1 MTALRDDPDL
11 GPLAF
16 GSGDGI
22 TPLISNT
29 QHTADSRD
37 LLTEWLDV
45 VLRGVNS
52 HDGEQLRFILSTAL
66 MADYSEEQVP
76 MLLEKISE
84 LQRTKPPP
92 PPRLRRMLDDFV
104 ARTAA

>member
-1 MTALRDDPDL
+1 M

-22 TPLISNT
+22 TPLISNAQDT
-29 QHTADSRD
+29 SYSPD
-37 LLTEWLDV
+37 LLTGWLEV
-45 VLRGVNS
+45 VLRGANS

-76 MLLEKISE
+76 MLLEKICE

-92 PPRLRRMLDDFV
+92 PPRLQRMLDDFV